1 MSSDSQSKLDALDA
15 QLEALLLQRLALVE
29 EQRVD
34 QPAKKAAPPPSDLEV
49 EPRRPH
55 AALKPKKKIV
65 VPKHMQS
72 GGVDSSIVPLHQQ
85 TPS

>member
-34 QPAKKAAPPPSDLEV
+34 QPAKKAAPPLPIWRWSREGLTL
-49 EPRRPH
+49 R
-55 AALKPKKKIV
+55 
-65 VPKHMQS
+65 
-72 GGVDSSIVPLHQQ
+72 
-85 TPS
+85 